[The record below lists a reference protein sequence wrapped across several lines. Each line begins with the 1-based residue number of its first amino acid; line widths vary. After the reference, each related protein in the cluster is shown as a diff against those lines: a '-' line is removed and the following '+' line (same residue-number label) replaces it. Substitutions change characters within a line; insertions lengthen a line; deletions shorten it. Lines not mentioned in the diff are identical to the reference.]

1 MFELNCL
8 YPTGEK
14 VIAFV
19 QWDLNQTIIIDG
31 SFDLAPQVHFC
42 NKNSEKA
49 ICIQSKLMA
58 NKQIKVEVPN
68 TLLIEPFPIM
78 IYVYLID
85 GSNSRTIL
93 SDQITVIPRLQPND
107 FEYVENVHVVHLVE
121 LEAAIQDCITAADKA
136 NTAADKA
143 LEIVNGNISNKT
155 VSFTAAT
162 SRTNIVNGETLS
174 TLFGKIQKYLGD
186 LKASAYADIANNLTT
201 TSSGLVLDARQGK
214 ILYDSIKDEVTENDI
229 DTIFT
234 NT

>member
-1 MFELNCL
+1 M
-8 YPTGEK
+8 
-14 VIAFV
+14 
-19 QWDLNQTIIIDG
+19 
-31 SFDLAPQVHFC
+31 
-42 NKNSEKA
+42 
-49 ICIQSKLMA
+49 
-58 NKQIKVEVPN
+58 
-68 TLLIEPFPIM
+68 
-78 IYVYLID
+78 
-85 GSNSRTIL
+85 
-93 SDQITVIPRLQPND
+93 
-107 FEYVENVHVVHLVE
+107 HVVHLVE

-162 SRTNIVNGETLS
+162 SRTNIVSGETLS